1 MSFSSGDVTKPTATL
16 RFDKIRMLGVV
27 DRVNVCS
34 FMVVD
39 VPKNFWKKKGRELKA
54 VRMIYILH
62 SGNPSK
68 CFYQKK
74 NMLCMEYIYYT
85 FYKKGLIEAML
96 FEARSNLPNS
106 WAIWV
111 PQSIMA
117 EDGRIEVVM

>member
-16 RFDKIRMLGVV
+16 RFDKIPMPGVV

-34 FMVVD
+34 FMVVE

-54 VRMIYILH
+54 VRMIIYFIPATL
-62 SGNPSK
+62 PK
-68 CFYQKK
+68 TFTKK
-74 NMLCMEYIYYT
+74 KIYYIN
-85 FYKKGLIEAML
+85 YKKGLIEAML
-96 FEARSNLPNS
+96 FGARNNLPNS

-117 EDGRIEVVM
+117 EDGRIDVAM